1 MISKHG
7 KLTELKKHPQGWD
20 EYDSALEREYMVE
33 LERDAAVKSWTKK
46 HGIKISY
53 KFLGFTRYYL
63 PDFLVEYQDG
73 SKELHET
80 KGLPLLLWVST
91 KLKGESAEE
100 YCKKQG
106 WKYKRITKGSLA
118 FYGKID

>member
-7 KLTELKKHPQGWD
+7 KLTELKKNPQRWD
-20 EYDSALEREYMVE
+20 NYDSALEREYMVE
-33 LERDAAVKSWTKK
+33 LERDPSVKSWTKK
-46 HGIKISY
+46 HGIKIPY
-53 KFLGFTRYYL
+53 KFLGFTRHYL

-80 KGLPLLLWVST
+80 KGLPLLLWTST

-100 YCKKQG
+100 FCKKQG
-106 WKYKRITKGSLA
+106 WKYKKITKGSLA
-118 FYGKID
+118 FYTKVD

>member
-7 KLTELKKHPQGWD
+7 KLTELKKNPQGWD
-20 EYDSALEREYMVE
+20 NYDSALEREYMVE
-33 LERDAAVKSWTKK
+33 LERDPSVKNWTKK
-46 HGIKISY
+46 HGIKIPY
-53 KFLGFTRYYL
+53 KFLGFTRHYL

-80 KGLPLLLWVST
+80 KGLPLLLWTST

-106 WKYKRITKGSLA
+106 WKYKKITKGSLA
-118 FYGKID
+118 FYEKID

>member
-7 KLTELKKHPQGWD
+7 KLAELKKNPQGW
-20 EYDSALEREYMVE
+20 ESYDSALEREYIVE
-33 LERDAAVKSWTKK
+33 LERDSAVKSWTKK
-46 HGIKISY
+46 HGIKIPY
-53 KFLGFTRYYL
+53 ILFGFSRNYL

-91 KLKGESAEE
+91 KLKSESAEE
-100 YCKKQG
+100 YCKRQG

-118 FYGKID
+118 FYSKTD

>member
-1 MISKHG
+1 MVSKHG
-7 KLTELKKHPQGWD
+7 KLTELRKNSTGW
-20 EYDSALEREYMVE
+20 EYYDSALEREYMVE
-33 LERDAAVKSWTKK
+33 LERDPAVRSWTKK
-46 HGIKISY
+46 HGIKIPY
-53 KFLGFTRYYL
+53 KFLGFTRHYL
-63 PDFLVEYQDG
+63 PDFLVEYQDN

-118 FYGKID
+118 FYSKID